1 MKMNKLKLCL
11 GLLFTVSVMPLIA
24 DDDNEIF
31 LQQSGD
37 NLTLTIDQ
45 VGYGNKFGGT
55 IANGSV
61 ATDMILTGSN
71 ITFNLDQI
79 GNSNQLFGPAILDSS
94 AIDMTFTGD
103 SNVFDWN
110 IGYIGDSDNS
120 DIDVTVTGDSNT
132 WDFDQGYAAS
142 ANYLNFDLTLV
153 GDSNDFFIDID
164 SDQAKWEMS
173 VTGDSNNIDTK
184 QLDASDHDLKVVHVG
199 DTINMDIIQSSGSC
213 GNKTCPG
220 KIDLQ
225 LSSDNATVTI
235 NQKDTSD

>member
-1 MKMNKLKLCL
+1 MKMSKLKLFL
-11 GLLFTVSVMPLIA
+11 GIFFLGSVMPLIA

-55 IANGSV
+55 IASGSV

-94 AIDMTFTGD
+94 TIDMTFTGD

-120 DIDVTVTGDSNT
+120 DIDVTVTGSSNT
-132 WDFDQGYAAS
+132 WDYDQGYAAS
-142 ANYLNFDLTLV
+142 ANYLDFDLTLV
-153 GDSNDFFIDID
+153 GSSNDFFIDID
-164 SDQAKWEMS
+164 SDQAKWEME

-184 QLDASDHDLKVVHVG
+184 QLDASDHVLKVVHTG
-199 DTINMDIIQSSGSC
+199 DSINMDVIQQSGTC
-213 GNKTCPG
+213 GTNTCPG

>member
-1 MKMNKLKLCL
+1 MNKLKLCL
-11 GLLFTVSVMPLIA
+11 GLLFAMSVMPLIA

-55 IANGSV
+55 IASGSV

-94 AIDMTFTGD
+94 TIDMTFTGD

-110 IGYIGDSDNS
+110 IGYIGDADNS

-164 SDQAKWEMS
+164 SDQAKWEME

-184 QLDASDHDLKVVHVG
+184 QLDASDHELKVVHTG
-199 DTINMDIIQSSGSC
+199 DSINMDVIMQSGSC

>member
-55 IANGSV
+55 IASGSV

-94 AIDMTFTGD
+94 TIDMTFTGD

-110 IGYIGDSDNS
+110 IGYIGDADNS
-120 DIDVTVTGDSNT
+120 DIDVTVTGGRAPYTYT
-132 WDFDQGYAAS
+132 WAHGADTEDVSGLGARTYSVVATDVNGCS
-142 ANYLNFDLTLV
+142 VSIEVEITE
-153 GDSNDFFIDID
+153 
-164 SDQAKWEMS
+164 SDQMTIAES
-173 VTGDSNNIDTK
+173 HSDYTGYGVSCNGAADGSIDVTVEG
-184 QLDASDHDLKVVHVG
+184 
-199 DTINMDIIQSSGSC
+199 
-213 GNKTCPG
+213 
-220 KIDLQ
+220 
-225 LSSDNATVTI
+225 AT
-235 NQKDTSD
+235 

>member
-11 GLLFTVSVMPLIA
+11 GLLLTMSVMPLIA

-110 IGYIGDSDNS
+110 IGYIGDADNS

-164 SDQAKWEMS
+164 SDQAKWEME

-184 QLDASDHDLKVVHVG
+184 QLDASDHELKVVHTG
-199 DTINMDIIQSSGSC
+199 DSINMDVIMQSGSC

>member
-55 IANGSV
+55 IASGSV

-94 AIDMTFTGD
+94 TIDMTFTGD

-110 IGYIGDSDNS
+110 IGYIGDADNS

-164 SDQAKWEMS
+164 SDQAKWEME

-184 QLDASDHDLKVVHVG
+184 QLDASDHELKVVHTG
-199 DTINMDIIQSSGSC
+199 DSINMDVIMQSGSC

>member
-110 IGYIGDSDNS
+110 IGYIGDADNS

-164 SDQAKWEMS
+164 SDQAKWEME

-184 QLDASDHDLKVVHVG
+184 QLDASDHELKVVHTG
-199 DTINMDIIQSSGSC
+199 DSINMDVIMQSGSC

>member
-55 IANGSV
+55 IASGSV

-94 AIDMTFTGD
+94 TIDMTFTGD

-110 IGYIGDSDNS
+110 IGYIGDADNS

-164 SDQAKWEMS
+164 SDQAKWEME

-184 QLDASDHDLKVVHVG
+184 QLDASDHELKVVHTG
-199 DTINMDIIQSSGSC
+199 DSINMDVIMQSGSC

-235 NQKDTSD
+235 NQKDSSD